1 MAMESLRKK
10 DVREEKKAEL
20 GYLVAQAQAGDDRAR
35 EQLLKDYRP
44 FYLRVASGISK
55 KYLVLGR
62 DDEASIAMLAFDE
75 AIVSYNSEAGASFL
89 SFSELVIKRRM
100 VDFFRRRSRR
110 QSEIPLSALESD
122 DQEDN
127 VVQRIESKEAFH
139 VLREQEESEERREE
153 IFRLNQILSDYGIL
167 FSDLVKISPKHQDAR
182 ERALEVARILANDPK
197 LLDYLT
203 QRKSLPL
210 KDLQARVDVSRKTLE
225 RQRKYIITLTLI
237 LVGEFYY
244 LQEYLKP
251 SFS

>member
-1 MAMESLRKK
+1 MAMDPLRKHK
-10 DVREEKKAEL
+10 KADDKKAEL
-20 GYLVAQAQAGDDRAR
+20 GYLVAQAQAGDKEAR
-35 EQLLKDYRP
+35 EQILRDYRP
-44 FYLRVASGISK
+44 FFLRVASGVSK

-75 AIVSYNSEAGASFL
+75 AIVSYNPEAGASFL

-110 QSEIPLSALESD
+110 QSEIPLSSLESD
-122 DQEDN
+122 DQDDN

-139 VLREQEESEERREE
+139 VMREQEEAEERREE
-153 IFRLNQILSDYGIL
+153 IFRLNQVLSDYGIL

-182 ERALEVARILANDPK
+182 ERALEVARILADDPK
-197 LLDYLT
+197 LLAYLT
-203 QRKSLPL
+203 SRRSLPL
-210 KDLQARVDVSRKTLE
+210 KDLQERVDVSRKTLE

-244 LQEYLKP
+244 LQEYLKR
-251 SFS
+251 SI